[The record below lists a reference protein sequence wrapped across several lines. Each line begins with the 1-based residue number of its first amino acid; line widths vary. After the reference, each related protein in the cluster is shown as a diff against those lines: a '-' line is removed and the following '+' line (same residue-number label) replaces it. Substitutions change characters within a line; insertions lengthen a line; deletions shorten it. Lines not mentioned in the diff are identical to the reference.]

1 MHGKDD
7 FLSFQFLCYP
17 NVLPDQKT
25 NLVVGLLVG
34 ILSEQPSAA
43 LWPVQIAT
51 ILRSLHKYSP
61 HDFNLVLYIGM

>member
-17 NVLPDQKT
+17 NILPDQKT
-25 NLVVGLLVG
+25 NLVVGLLVS

-43 LWPVQIAT
+43 T
-51 ILRSLHKYSP
+51 IVRSLHKYSP
-61 HDFNLVLYIGM
+61 HDFNLVLHIGM